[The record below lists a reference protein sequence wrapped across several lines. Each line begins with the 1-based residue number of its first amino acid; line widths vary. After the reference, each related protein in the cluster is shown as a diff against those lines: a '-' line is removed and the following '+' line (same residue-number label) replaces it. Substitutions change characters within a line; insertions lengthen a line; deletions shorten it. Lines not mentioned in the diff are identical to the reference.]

1 MAKLI
6 KCSGCGEKV
15 SKNAQACPHCG
26 EPVKKEKGTS
36 LLTWLVL
43 ILFIFALIGNIASP
57 DKATTSTVSNQER
70 IAQQKKAKEAKIQ
83 LEKARDTKYFSQS
96 NDLIIK
102 DINLKVQ
109 NKKYNDALKIINK
122 YPNFK
127 GKDENISKI
136 HTKIVALLDKEKK
149 EKQAKHTKEI
159 LKKLKT
165 IPSKEYAKNKQ
176 LYQTLLDYEP
186 NNKKY
191 KAKVNFY
198 SDKQK
203 KKEEK
208 EALKLAFFGK
218 KPTQSNY
225 DGSYY
230 AVESYLKKVARDP
243 DSVKIS
249 NCTGVSQSEYGWLV
263 GCSWRGKN
271 GFGGMSVDT
280 NWFHIRQGQV
290 VKMDKASAYSIR

>member
-1 MAKLI
+1 VAKLI

-15 SKNAQACPHCG
+15 SKNAKACPHCG

-36 LLTWLVL
+36 LLTLLVL
-43 ILFIFALIGNIASP
+43 TVFIFAIVGKITSA
-57 DKATTSTVSNQER
+57 DKVTISTALNQEK

-83 LEKARDTKYFSQS
+83 LKKARDTKYFSQS
-96 NDLIIK
+96 RDLIIK

-136 HTKIVALLDKEKK
+136 HTKILVLLDKEKK
-149 EKQAKHTKEI
+149 DKQTKHAKEI

-191 KAKVNFY
+191 KAKVKFY

-218 KPTQSNY
+218 KPIQSAY

-230 AVESYLKKVARDP
+230 AVERYLEKVARDP
-243 DSVKIS
+243 DSVKIT
-249 NCTGVSQSEYGWLV
+249 NCTGIYKSDYGWLV
-263 GCSWRGKN
+263 GCTWRGKN
-271 GFGGMSVDT
+271 GFGGMNVDT
-280 NWFHIRQGQV
+280 NWFHIRQGVV
-290 VKMDKASAYSIR
+290 VKMDKASAYSLH